1 MLSVASYNFLRWHKN
16 ARVVTAFLLDFI
28 LCYLLTDK
36 AVQFALERDTTMQIF
51 EAFIWTFGDSNA
63 ILLVSLLLL
72 ILFADMPF
80 ITTDA
85 HHKACMGCGADG
97 VCGAG
102 HDAFHGI
109 YTFFHGGADYAECF
123 HRQPVE
129 PDSGS
134 AGLFRQRQRTEFAVS
149 GESYRDEPA
158 MAEYALGIGADAALY
173 TGDGSGNAAV

>member
-1 MLSVASYNFLRWHKN
+1 MDIWRQQCDSPCVA
-16 ARVVTAFLLDFI
+16 AAVDFI
-28 LCYLLTDK
+28 CRY
-36 AVQFALERDTTMQIF
+36 ALYHHC
-51 EAFIWTFGDSNA
+51 NA
-63 ILLVSLLLL
+63 ILS
-72 ILFADMPF
+72 
-80 ITTDA
+80 DA

-102 HDAFHGI
+102 NAAFHGI
-109 YTFFHGGADYAECF
+109 YTFFYGGADYAECF

-134 AGLFRQRQRTEFAVS
+134 AGLFRQRQRTESSVS

>member
-1 MLSVASYNFLRWHKN
+1 MDIWRQQCDSPCVA
-16 ARVVTAFLLDFI
+16 AAVDFI
-28 LCYLLTDK
+28 CRY
-36 AVQFALERDTTMQIF
+36 ALYYHC
-51 EAFIWTFGDSNA
+51 NA
-63 ILLVSLLLL
+63 ILS
-72 ILFADMPF
+72 
-80 ITTDA
+80 DA

-129 PDSGS
+129 SDSGS

-158 MAEYALGIGADAALY
+158 MAEYALGIGADSFFLRKDFLRQSCRCMPRLLPEKPPADFRYALLHKLY
-173 TGDGSGNAAV
+173 IC